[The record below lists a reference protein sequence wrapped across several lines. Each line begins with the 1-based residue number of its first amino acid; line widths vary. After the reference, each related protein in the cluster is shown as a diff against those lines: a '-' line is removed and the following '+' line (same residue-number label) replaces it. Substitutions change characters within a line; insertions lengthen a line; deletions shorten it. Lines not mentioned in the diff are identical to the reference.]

1 MNNKSKSI
9 VSPLMKS
16 YSNECSWM
24 RTVIFEYTELIEDG
38 GQFPPL
44 KVFDDGQNLILAD
57 GRHRYEAYQ
66 LVEIDM
72 VPVEIIKGTERDAI
86 LYAVGANADHGLR
99 RTNADKRYAVKT
111 MLKDK
116 EWGEWSDGVIALK
129 VRVSQAFVSKVRREL
144 TQNGFEFSSKRIGKD
159 GRMLETS
166 NIGSRNTDSNSEQGD
181 SDEESPVD
189 DNHGDEGPPEDN
201 ENTSG
206 GQGENDSASETEG
219 NGPDEEAQNNFEG
232 REDNDRD
239 VTSAETQDDGNEEIS
254 NAEEGRDASLTETQ
268 GESIEET
275 SGEEDEN
282 VSRESVHQMI
292 ENDQDE
298 SAVFDAENPGQGE
311 SSESEASSTVK
322 TDDIAALRS
331 QVFALEQI
339 VREKD
344 EQIRHKDKRIAELED
359 EVAELKKSYE
369 YNEFES
375 MAI

>member
-1 MNNKSKSI
+1 MAERWKLRI
-9 VSPLMKS
+9 LGH
-16 YSNECSWM
+16 E
-24 RTVIFEYTELIEDG
+24 TQT
-38 GQFPPL
+38 
-44 KVFDDGQNLILAD
+44 LILSRATL
-57 GRHRYEAYQ
+57 AKNLQ
-66 LVEIDM
+66 SMIIM
-72 VPVEIIKGTERDAI
+72 VTKDR
-86 LYAVGANADHGLR
+86 L
-99 RTNADKRYAVKT
+99 KKT
-111 MLKDK
+111 K
-116 EWGEWSDGVIALK
+116 IH
-129 VRVSQAFVSKVRREL
+129 RVSE
-144 TQNGFEFSSKRIGKD
+144 
-159 GRMLETS
+159 
-166 NIGSRNTDSNSEQGD
+166 
-181 SDEESPVD
+181 
-189 DNHGDEGPPEDN
+189 
-201 ENTSG
+201 
-206 GQGENDSASETEG
+206 GENDSASETEG

-239 VTSAETQDDGNEEIS
+239 VTSTETQDDGNEEIS
-254 NAEEGRDASLTETQ
+254 NEEEGRDASLTETQ
-268 GESIEET
+268 GESDEET

-282 VSRESVHQMI
+282 LSRESVHQMI

-311 SSESEASSTVK
+311 SSEPEASSTVK

>member
-1 MNNKSKSI
+1 VQLDEK
-9 VSPLMKS
+9 
-16 YSNECSWM
+16 
-24 RTVIFEYTELIEDG
+24 VIFEYTELIEDG
-38 GQFPPL
+38 GHFPPL

-57 GRHRYEAYQ
+57 GRHRYEAYK
-66 LVEIDM
+66 LVGIDL

-116 EWGEWSDGVIALK
+116 EWGEWSDGAIAQK
-129 VRVSQAFVSKVRREL
+129 VRVSPAFVGKVRREM
-144 TQNGFEFSSKRIGKD
+144 TINGFEFSSKRIGKD
-159 GRMLETS
+159 GRTLETS
-166 NIGSRNTDSNSEQGD
+166 NIGSRNTDSNSGQGD
-181 SDEESPVD
+181 SGEESPVD
-189 DNHGDEGPPEDN
+189 DNHGDEGTPTEN
-201 ENTSG
+201 ENSSG
-206 GQGENDSASETEG
+206 AEREIDSATETEG
-219 NGPDEEAQNNFEG
+219 NGPDAEAQNDYEKH
-232 REDNDRD
+232 EDNDRD

-254 NAEEGRDASLTETQ
+254 NAEEDRDASLTETQ
-268 GESIEET
+268 GESIKET
-275 SGEEDEN
+275 SEEEDEK
-282 VSRESVHQMI
+282 VSRESLHKTI
-292 ENDQDE
+292 EDNHGE
-298 SAVFDAENPGQGE
+298 STFSDVENADLGE

-344 EQIRHKDKRIAELED
+344 EQIRHQDQRIAELED